1 MKTISKKP
9 ITINYYELCIERRLM
24 EDGSMEVNC
33 KRGLWGVFGS
43 NKDRVE
49 REAKHYW
56 AQYYRDGEYDGLLS

>member
-1 MKTISKKP
+1 MKTISKKKYDH
-9 ITINYYELCIERRLM
+9 YYELCIERCLM
-24 EDGSMEVNC
+24 KDGTIEIHC
-33 KRGLWGVFGS
+33 KLGLWGVSGI